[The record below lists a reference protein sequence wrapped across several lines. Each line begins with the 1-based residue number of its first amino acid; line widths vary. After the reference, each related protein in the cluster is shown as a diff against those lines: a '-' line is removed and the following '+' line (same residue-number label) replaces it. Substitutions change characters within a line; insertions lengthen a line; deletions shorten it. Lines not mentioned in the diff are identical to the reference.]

1 MCPLVFKNNHSI
13 NGVRLKKGFSLIE
26 LLVVLVIISVFS
38 AFVGPRVVGSLGN
51 MSLKT
56 SSKKVAA
63 ALRYARSRA
72 VTESIPYVALFD
84 LNRNRM
90 TVKPNGSF
98 TLKEDESGEEAPVKK
113 GAGRSKRYILPE
125 GIIFK
130 DAVAVNGDKSDSR
143 FFAIVFMPSGCSSG
157 GIILLENR
165 RERRYGIKVDFITG
179 MVRLEAS

>member
-1 MCPLVFKNNHSI
+1 MSAVSKNNHPV

-26 LLVVLVIISVFS
+26 LLVVLVIISIFS
-38 AFVGPRVVGSLGN
+38 AFVGPRVVGTLGN

-72 VTESIPYVALFD
+72 VTESIPYVALLD
-84 LNRNRM
+84 LNRNRL
-90 TVKPNGSF
+90 TVKPNGNFSPKKDGSGEAP
-98 TLKEDESGEEAPVKK
+98 LKEDK
-113 GAGRSKRYILPE
+113 GRSKRYILPE

-130 DAVAVNGDKSDSR
+130 DAVAINGDKSDSR

-157 GIILLENR
+157 GVILLENR

-179 MVRLEAS
+179 MVSLEAS